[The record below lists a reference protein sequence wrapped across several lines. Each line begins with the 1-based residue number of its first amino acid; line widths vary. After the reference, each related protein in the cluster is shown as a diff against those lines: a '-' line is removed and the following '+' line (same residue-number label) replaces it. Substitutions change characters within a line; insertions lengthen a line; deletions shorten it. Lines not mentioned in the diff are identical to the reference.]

1 MIKTMLVPIDGSVH
15 ASRAL
20 ELAVDMA
27 DRYDAKLILLN
38 VIGPG
43 PVPDQLRRMA
53 EVEHL
58 VENKTANT
66 AVPHSKAPTLGVRD
80 NQFQEIQVLESISR
94 ILLGHAKQSAAEK
107 GINKIVEVSD
117 HGDPAECILRAAD
130 KNDVDMILM
139 GGRGLGA
146 LKGLVLGSVSSKVQ
160 QLAEA
165 VTVVVK

>member
-1 MIKTMLVPIDGSVH
+1 
-15 ASRAL
+15 L

-43 PVPDQLRRMA
+43 PVPEQLRHMA
-53 EVEHL
+53 EVEHI

-66 AVPHSKAPTLGVRD
+66 AVLHSKVPTIGVRD
-80 NQFQEIQVLESISR
+80 NQFQEIQVLESISQ
-94 ILLGHAKQSAAEK
+94 ILLGQAKQHVAGK
-107 GINKIVEVSD
+107 GINKIVKVSD
-117 HGDPAECILRAAD
+117 HGDPAECILRVANE
-130 KNDVDMILM
+130 NDVDMILM

-146 LKGLVLGSVSSKVQ
+146 LKGLVFGSVSSKVQ

-165 VTVVVK
+165 ITIVVK